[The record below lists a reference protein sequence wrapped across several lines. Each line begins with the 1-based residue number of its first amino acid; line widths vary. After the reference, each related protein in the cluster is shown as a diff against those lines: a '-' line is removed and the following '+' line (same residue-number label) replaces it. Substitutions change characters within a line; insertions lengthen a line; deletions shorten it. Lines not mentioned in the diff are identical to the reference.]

1 MQGVIDIAVEGAK
14 LIKELTEQEVA
25 KQVQIFVLNILLKA
39 SQALKW
45 ITLC

>member
-25 KQVQIFVLNILLKA
+25 KQVQIFVLNILRKL
-39 SQALKW
+39 QALKW

>member
-25 KQVQIFVLNILLKA
+25 KTGANIRFEY
-39 SQALKW
+39 SPESFSALKW
-45 ITLC
+45 TMLY